1 MRLFASVLRGAR
13 DRSTAP
19 DPMPFDAEQRRAAAS
34 PTKRRLLVGVALA
47 VPIVVLGVDAVVIWK
62 ARSRSGGDPRAAPAA
77 SSAARGVAPRA
88 LSASTVEFP
97 PTDDEAVPEIQASPD
112 ASGSSDAPAE
122 DGPVLDEDG
131 SAEEPAPAKP
141 PPPQHFATVQ
151 EAVAGSC
158 STVSIEGLSKQ
169 IIEQARCLNPKAV
182 VPLPSRPNLVTGP
195 NVFPYLQQE
204 ARDRLVHVLDTHKN
218 ATMKI
223 NSALRTVAQQYL
235 VWRWSAS
242 KTCGVELATRPGE
255 SNHELGLALDIAD
268 HASWRPALEAEQF
281 HWLGATDRVHFDYK
295 TPDATPRKMTD
306 VLAFQKL
313 WNKNHPTDPVNEDGI
328 YSPAVEQR
336 LKKAPPDGFANG
348 PNCGKA
354 AARSEPHAGHT
365 TTNSSHATTS
375 SSRSSAPASKPAR

>member
-1 MRLFASVLRGAR
+1 
-13 DRSTAP
+13 
-19 DPMPFDAEQRRAAAS
+19 MPFDADQRRAAGS

-47 VPIVVLGVDAVVIWK
+47 VPIAVLGVDVMVILK
-62 ARSRSGGDPRAAPAA
+62 ARSRGAGTDPRAAPAA
-77 SSAARGVAPRA
+77 GSVARGTVRA
-88 LSASTVEFP
+88 LATSTVEFP
-97 PTDDEAVPEIQASPD
+97 DTDDEAAPEIQTSPEAS
-112 ASGSSDAPAE
+112 ASGAAPAE

-131 SAEEPAPAKP
+131 SNEEPLPAKP

-151 EAVAGSC
+151 EAVLGSC

-204 ARDRLVHVLDTHKN
+204 ARDHLVRVLDAHKN
-218 ATMKI
+218 ATMKV

-268 HASWRPALEAEQF
+268 HGSWRPALEAEQF
-281 HWLGATDRVHFDYK
+281 HWLGATDRVHFDFK

-348 PNCGKA
+348 PNCGKGA
-354 AARSEPHAGHT
+354 STHAEPRGTHP
-365 TTNSSHATTS
+365 ATS
-375 SSRSSAPASKPAR
+375 ASRTATPAKPAH